1 MISRG
6 VEMFLDACEMKG
18 LSRKTVG
25 SYEQTL
31 RRFVQYFYCDLR
43 V

>member
-1 MISRG
+1 MIARD

-25 SYEQTL
+25 SRMEK
-31 RRFVQYFYCDLR
+31 
-43 V
+43 